1 MERDYRLSLIVGGFV
16 IGGLALFSL
25 AVLLLS
31 SESGIFTPQYR
42 LRAEFANV
50 QGLMSGAPVWLAG
63 REVGRVE
70 TVRFTDDPS
79 RPLEVL
85 LRIDESVRDRIRGD
99 STARIGTI
107 GVLGDSYVE
116 VTIGSAAALPLADG
130 DSIDAIT
137 PASLGDAITTGTRA
151 LEQFSKLAE
160 NLNGVVASFGEEQGG
175 QKLAD
180 AVTAVGDLVLE
191 VKEGSGMLHS
201 LIYDSYEG
209 GGVESIEASLAALE
223 TMMREIESGDGLLHS
238 LIFDSAD
245 EQSEQVAAFLDAGAR
260 LDRILAGLEEGR
272 GTMGLLLTDP
282 TLYEDLKA
290 LVGGAQR
297 SVVVRSLI
305 KMAADDE
312 GQGGS

>member
-42 LRAEFANV
+42 LRAEFENV

-70 TVRFTDDPS
+70 NVRFTEDPKQ
-79 RPLEVL
+79 PLEVV
-85 LRIDESVRDRIRGD
+85 LRIDEAVKDRIRED

-116 VTIGSAAALPLADG
+116 ITIGSASAPKLEDG
-130 DSIDAIT
+130 DPIRAVT

-151 LEQFSKLAE
+151 LEEFSSLAK
-160 NLNGVVASFGEEQGG
+160 NLNRVVETFSEEEGG
-175 QKLAD
+175 QKLAG
-180 AVTAVGDLVLE
+180 AIAAVGDIVLE
-191 VKEGSGMLHS
+191 VQEGGGMLHS

-238 LIFDSAD
+238 LIFDPAD
-245 EQSEQVAAFLDAGAR
+245 QQPDQVASFLDAGAR

-305 KMAADDE
+305 KMAADEE

>member
-42 LRAEFANV
+42 LRAEFENV

-70 TVRFTDDPS
+70 NVRFTADPEH
-79 RPLEVL
+79 PLEVL
-85 LRIDESVRDRIRGD
+85 LRIDESVKDRIRED

-116 VTIGSAAALPLADG
+116 VTIGSAEARELADG
-130 DSIDAIT
+130 DSITAIT

-151 LEQFSKLAE
+151 LEQFSRLAG
-160 NLNGVVASFGEEQGG
+160 NLNGVVESFGEEEGG
-175 QKLAD
+175 RKLAS
-180 AVTAVGDLVLE
+180 AIAAVGELVLE
-191 VKEGSGMLHS
+191 VQDGSGMLHS

-223 TMMREIESGDGLLHS
+223 SMMSELESGDGLLHS
-238 LIFDSAD
+238 LIFDPAD
-245 EQSEQVAAFLDAGAR
+245 QQSEQVASFLDAGAR
-260 LDRILAGLEEGR
+260 LDRILAGLEEGQ

-282 TLYEDLKA
+282 TLYEDLKT

-305 KMAADDE
+305 KMAADEE